1 MLNPFRRCA
10 ASNRAI
16 PIFLPVCLMRTT
28 RSYCILLTAAF
39 SVMSGVHADDNTI
52 EESFLNSQ
60 FNRMQFGVV
69 GDSTL
74 VNPAADGLRIKA
86 TKPIAHN
93 VGLRIPHVV
102 HGSFEYSVEVD
113 IRDADP
119 PTGGYGTGVALL
131 IENGI
136 SHGASL
142 QLVRVPEGATT
153 IVAHHFEIVD
163 GEHKH
168 EAKTFNVEK
177 NSYVLKLQRQGKS
190 LHYLISDDRGITFT
204 KRHTID
210 FVDSPLPV
218 TQVYA
223 QAGGAENLFDVT
235 LRALNLTADELVRPG
250 QRVAK
255 NNSSKIATIIIVS
268 VLGLLTAVVVGVIV
282 VRGRAS
288 GPEEA

>member
-1 MLNPFRRCA
+1 M
-10 ASNRAI
+10 
-16 PIFLPVCLMRTT
+16 PV
-28 RSYCILLTAAF
+28 A
-39 SVMSGVHADDNTI
+39 HADDNTI

-69 GDSTL
+69 GDSSL
-74 VNPAADGLRIKA
+74 INPAADGLRIEA
-86 TKPIAHN
+86 AKPVANN

-102 HGSFEYSVEVD
+102 HGDFEYSVEVD
-113 IRDADP
+113 IRDAHP
-119 PTGGYGTGVALL
+119 PTEGYGTGVALL
-131 IENGI
+131 IENAI

-142 QLVRVPEGATT
+142 QLVRDPQGATK

-168 EAKTFNVEK
+168 EAKTFSAEK
-177 NSYVLKLQRQGKS
+177 NSYVLKIQREGKS
-190 LHYLISDDRGITFT
+190 LHYLTSDDRGITFT

-210 FVDSPLPV
+210 FVDSPIPV

-235 LRALNLTADELVRPG
+235 LRALTLTADDLVRPG

-268 VLGLLTAVVVGVIV
+268 VLGLLSAVVVAVMV

-288 GPEEA
+288 GSEEA